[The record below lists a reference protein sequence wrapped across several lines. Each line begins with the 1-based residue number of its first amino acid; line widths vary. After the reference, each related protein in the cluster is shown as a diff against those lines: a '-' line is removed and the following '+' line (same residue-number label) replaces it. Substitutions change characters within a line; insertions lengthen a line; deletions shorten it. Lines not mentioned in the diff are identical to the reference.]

1 MSLYQAFLEALVRGE
16 IMRER
21 VVPIEI
27 DDVEKAELVII
38 INYLLMEW
46 DHSMDEFKLLINAY
60 RSGGSKLFDSTLY
73 DLAEDNVDIKEKL
86 TRNRR
91 NKLFT

>member
-16 IMRER
+16 IMRECF
-21 VVPIEI
+21 VQIEI
-27 DDVEKAELVII
+27 DDVKKAELVII

-46 DHSMDEFKLLINAY
+46 SHSKDEFKLLINAY
-60 RSGGSKLFDSTLY
+60 RSGGSKLFESTLY
-73 DLAEDNVDIKEKL
+73 NLAEDNVDIKEKI

-91 NKLFT
+91 KSLFT